1 MNPVLAA
8 LGLTLTSVAVLATVT
23 LARWWFSKAHWEHH
37 PAGRDGHLKDAILMT
52 ATFTPMIIAALIFR
66 IAVLSH
72 PNTSPSP
79 IFIGGLVV
87 AFALRVALRRFPPF
101 APASQRLTDS
111 RMSAL
116 AARKPSDTKAD

>member
-8 LGLTLTSVAVLATVT
+8 IGLTLFSVTILATVT
-23 LARWWFSKAHWEHH
+23 VARWWLSKSHWEHH

-52 ATFTPMIIAALIFR
+52 ATFTPMIFAALIFR
-66 IAVLSH
+66 IVVLSH
-72 PNTSPSP
+72 PNASPSP
-79 IFIGGLVV
+79 ILIGGLVV

-111 RMSAL
+111 RMSAI
-116 AARKPSDTKAD
+116 AAKKSSDTKAD

>member
-1 MNPVLAA
+1 MSPVLSAI
-8 LGLTLTSVAVLATVT
+8 GLTLFSVTIVGTVT
-23 LARWWFSKAHWEHH
+23 LVRWWLSKTHWDHH
-37 PAGRDGHLKDAILMT
+37 PQGREGHLKDAVLMT

-72 PNTSPSP
+72 PNAPPSP
-79 IFIGGLVV
+79 FLFAGLVA

-101 APASQRLTDS
+101 APASQRLTDC

-116 AARKPSDTKAD
+116 AAKQSSDTKVD